1 MLDLIIN
8 EIDKGL
14 KTLTVNPANP
24 YSKRSRPDINFKN
37 SYTLTSKEKENHSK
51 FMRVNH
57 SGEICAQALY
67 RGQLFF
73 NKDNKIKK
81 QLEIAA
87 NEELDHLAWC
97 QSRIEELN
105 GKTSCL
111 NPLLYI
117 GSFTIGS
124 IASIIDEK
132 YNLGFLSETEKQV
145 SSHLENHLSKISS
158 KDKKTIAII
167 KQMKKDEEKHG
178 ASAKAMGARELPISI
193 QKIMKFTSKLMT
205 ASTFRI

>member
-1 MLDLIIN
+1 MLDSIIN
-8 EIDKGL
+8 EFDKAL
-14 KTLTVNPANP
+14 KVLTVET
-24 YSKRSRPDINFKN
+24 SSERSRPDKNLKN
-37 SYTLTSKEKENHSK
+37 SYTLTPQEQKMHSK

-57 SGEICAQALY
+57 SGEICAQGLY

-73 NKDNKIKK
+73 NKNNKI
-81 QLEIAA
+81 QEELEKAA

-97 QSRIEELN
+97 QSRIKELN
-105 GKTSCL
+105 GKISYL
-111 NPLLYI
+111 NPILYL

-145 SSHLENHLSKISS
+145 SLHLESHLRKVSL
-158 KDKKTIAII
+158 KDKKTISII
-167 KQMKKDEEKHG
+167 KQMKKDEDKHE
-178 ASAKAMGARELPISI
+178 ASAKSMGATELPSFI
-193 QKIMKFTSKLMT
+193 QKTMKFTSKIMT

>member
-1 MLDLIIN
+1 MLDSIIN
-8 EIDKGL
+8 EFDKA
-14 KTLTVNPANP
+14 LTVLTVETTSERP
-24 YSKRSRPDINFKN
+24 RPDKNFKN
-37 SYTLTSKEKENHSK
+37 SYDLTPQEKKLHSK

-73 NKDNKIKK
+73 NKNNKIQN
-81 QLEIAA
+81 QLEKAA

-97 QSRIEELN
+97 QSRIKELN
-105 GKTSCL
+105 GRISYL
-111 NPLLYI
+111 NPLLYL
-117 GSFTIGS
+117 GSLAVGS

-145 SSHLENHLSKISS
+145 SLHLESHLRTISL
-158 KDKKTIAII
+158 KDERTIAII
-167 KQMKKDEEKHG
+167 KQMKKDEDKHE
-178 ASAKAMGARELPISI
+178 ASAKSMGAKELPILI
-193 QKIMKFTSKLMT
+193 QKTMKFTSKIMT

>member
-1 MLDLIIN
+1 MLDSIIN
-8 EIDKGL
+8 EFDKAL
-14 KTLTVNPANP
+14 KVLTVETT
-24 YSKRSRPDINFKN
+24 SERSRPDKNFKN
-37 SYTLTSKEKENHSK
+37 SYVLTPQEKKLHSK

-73 NKDNKIKK
+73 NKNNKIQN
-81 QLEIAA
+81 QLEKAA

-97 QSRIEELN
+97 QSRIKELN
-105 GKTSCL
+105 GRISYL
-111 NPLLYI
+111 NPLLYL
-117 GSFTIGS
+117 GSLAVGS

-145 SSHLENHLSKISS
+145 SLHLESHLRTISL
-158 KDKKTIAII
+158 KDERTIAII
-167 KQMKKDEEKHG
+167 KQMKKDEDKHE
-178 ASAKAMGARELPISI
+178 ASAKSMGAKELPILI
-193 QKIMKFTSKLMT
+193 QKTMKFTSKIMT

>member
-1 MLDLIIN
+1 MLDSIIN
-8 EIDKGL
+8 ELDKAL
-14 KTLTVNPANP
+14 KVLTVET
-24 YSKRSRPDINFKN
+24 SSERSRPDLHFKN
-37 SYTLTSKEKENHSK
+37 LYILTPQEKKMHSK

-73 NKDNKIKK
+73 NKNNKIQK
-81 QLEIAA
+81 QLEKAA

-97 QSRIEELN
+97 QSRIKELD
-105 GKTSCL
+105 GRISYL
-111 NPLLYI
+111 NPILYL

-145 SSHLENHLSKISS
+145 SLHLESHLRKVSL
-158 KDKKTIAII
+158 KDKKTISII
-167 KQMKKDEEKHG
+167 KQMKKDEDKHE
-178 ASAKAMGARELPISI
+178 ASAKSMGAIELPSLI
-193 QKIMKFTSKLMT
+193 QKTMKFTSKIMT

>member
-1 MLDLIIN
+1 MLDSIIN
-8 EIDKGL
+8 EFDKAL
-14 KTLTVNPANP
+14 KVLTVETTSERP
-24 YSKRSRPDINFKN
+24 RPDKNFKN
-37 SYTLTSKEKENHSK
+37 SYDLTPQEKKLHSK

-73 NKDNKIKK
+73 NKNNKIQN
-81 QLEIAA
+81 QLEKSA

-97 QSRIEELN
+97 HSRIKELN
-105 GKTSCL
+105 GRISYL
-111 NPLLYI
+111 NPLLYLS
-117 GSFTIGS
+117 SFAVGS

-145 SSHLENHLSKISS
+145 SLHLESHLKTISL
-158 KDKKTIAII
+158 KDERTIAII
-167 KQMKKDEEKHG
+167 KQMKKDEDKHE
-178 ASAKAMGARELPISI
+178 ASAKSMGAKELPILI
-193 QKIMKFTSKLMT
+193 QKTMKFTSKIMT

>member
-1 MLDLIIN
+1 MLDSIIN
-8 EIDKGL
+8 EFDKAL
-14 KTLTVNPANP
+14 KVLTVET
-24 YSKRSRPDINFKN
+24 SSERSRPDLHFKN
-37 SYTLTSKEKENHSK
+37 LYTLTPQEKKMHSK

-73 NKDNKIKK
+73 NKNNKIQK
-81 QLEIAA
+81 QLEKAA

-97 QSRIEELN
+97 QSRIKELD
-105 GKTSCL
+105 GRISYL
-111 NPLLYI
+111 NPILYL

-145 SSHLENHLSKISS
+145 SLHLESHLRKVSL
-158 KDKKTIAII
+158 KDKKTISII
-167 KQMKKDEEKHG
+167 KQMKKDEDKHE
-178 ASAKAMGARELPISI
+178 ASAKSMGATELPSFI
-193 QKIMKFTSKLMT
+193 QKTMKFTSKIMT